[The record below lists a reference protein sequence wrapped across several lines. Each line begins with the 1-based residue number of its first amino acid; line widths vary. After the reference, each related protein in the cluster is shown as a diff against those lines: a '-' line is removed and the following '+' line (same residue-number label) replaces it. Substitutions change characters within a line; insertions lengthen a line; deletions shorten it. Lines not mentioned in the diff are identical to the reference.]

1 MHSSNFTIAARNIRP
16 SRPMR
21 PGLLHAVITAAL
33 WLARKMSE
41 RRNRN
46 ALMELSDAQ
55 LKDIGLS
62 RGQTESDVHVYSR
75 S

>member
-1 MHSSNFTIAARNIRP
+1 MHSPNFTISARNIR
-16 SRPMR
+16 SSHLTR
-21 PGLLHAVITAAL
+21 PGLFLAAITVAR

-41 RRNRN
+41 RRNLN
-46 ALMELSDAQ
+46 ALMELSDEQ

-75 S
+75 Y

>member
-1 MHSSNFTIAARNIRP
+1 MHSSNITIAGRNSP
-16 SRPMR
+16 SSHHR
-21 PGLLHAVITAAL
+21 PGLLPAAIAAVH
-33 WLARKMSE
+33 WLARKISE

-46 ALMELSDAQ
+46 ALMELSDDQ

-75 S
+75 Y

>member
-1 MHSSNFTIAARNIRP
+1 MQSPNFTIPARNTRS
-16 SRPMR
+16 SRLTR
-21 PGLLHAVITAAL
+21 PGLFLAAISPAR
-33 WLARKMSE
+33 WLAGKINE

-46 ALMELSDAQ
+46 ALMELSDEQ

-75 S
+75 Y

>member
-1 MHSSNFTIAARNIRP
+1 MHSPNFTIPARNIRS
-16 SRPMR
+16 SRLTR
-21 PGLLHAVITAAL
+21 PGLFLAIITAAR
-33 WLARKMSE
+33 WLARKINE

-46 ALMELSDAQ
+46 ALMELSDEQ

-75 S
+75 Y